1 MYLRNLT
8 RHIGESVFVPQ
19 LNGLIGGGWPVFMSR
34 QSGHIEEVWPMFI
47 QGSVKVLGKSGL
59 CS

>member
-1 MYLRNLT
+1 M
-8 RHIGESVFVPQ
+8 PQ
-19 LNGLIGGGWPVFMSR
+19 LNGYIGEDWPVFMGR
-34 QSGHIEEVWPMFI
+34 QSGHIEEVWPMFM